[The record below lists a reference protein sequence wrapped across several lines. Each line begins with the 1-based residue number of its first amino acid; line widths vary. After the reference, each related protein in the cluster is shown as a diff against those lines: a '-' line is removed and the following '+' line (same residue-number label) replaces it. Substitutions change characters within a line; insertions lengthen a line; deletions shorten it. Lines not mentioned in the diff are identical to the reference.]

1 MKLKNLIVASALVA
15 LASQTAFAQTT
26 IHVAASNG
34 DRGPT
39 QTAISKILTLGGNW
53 TYQGAGAVASYVSS
67 TTTTTNLSGAVGSNF
82 GVWRGT
88 YNGGTVVIKTSYIGA
103 VGAIA
108 TVAGNTTVR
117 YVKADGTGGV
127 ALADPT
133 SPSAVLGTDYELST
147 ADFGFSTNFQ
157 STSPFQG
164 TFEGITYA
172 TLTEDVVGVSPLG
185 FYASPGFPTSAA
197 NITTQL
203 AQLLYTT
210 GVLPLAQFT
219 GDYVNDSQK
228 FVYALGRNT
237 DAGQRFGAY
246 TEIGL
251 GTTAS
256 VKVWQPSITGANT
269 VGTLT
274 FGGTANSHIPWP
286 EETVS
291 NLFSSEGNGGY
302 PSGATLA
309 APLTSVLGPNA
320 YKSTYIPVGETD
332 PVTLKP
338 SATAGYYI
346 GYLTPGDALTRVLG
360 QSGAA
365 GTLGDSANASK
376 RGVALSYNGVK
387 LHNDFNGPA
396 ATINNTV
403 VRGGQYTAWVYNRLI
418 RKPGSPS
425 TSTANT
431 VGKLA
436 DALKTQ
442 ISTVDGVV
450 GGGLLND
457 TAFKV
462 KRSTEGG
469 LVVPK

>member
-1 MKLKNLIVASALVA
+1 MKFKYLIVASALVA
-15 LASQTAFAQTT
+15 LASQTAFALTT
-26 IHVAASNG
+26 IHIPSSNG
-34 DRGPT
+34 DRQPT
-39 QTAISKILTLGGNW
+39 QTAISKILSLGGNW
-53 TYQGAGAVASYVSS
+53 TYQGTGAVASYVAS
-67 TTTTTNLSGAVGSNF
+67 TTTTNNLSGAVGSNF
-82 GVWRGT
+82 GVWRGS
-88 YNGGTVVIKTSYIGA
+88 YNGDTVVIKTSYIGA

-108 TVAGNTTVR
+108 TVAGNTNVR

-127 ALADPT
+127 ALTDPS

-164 TFEGITYA
+164 TFEGITYSI
-172 TLTEDVVGVSPLG
+172 LLEDVVGVSPLG

-246 TEIGL
+246 TEVGL

-256 VKVWQPSITGANT
+256 VKVWQPTISGQTTSGTT
-269 VGTLT
+269 VY
-274 FGGTANSHIPWP
+274 GGTTNSHVPWP

-291 NLFSSEGNGGY
+291 NLYSAEGNGGF
-302 PSGATLA
+302 PSGSSLA
-309 APLTSVLGPNA
+309 PALTSVLGPNA
-320 YKSTYIPVGETD
+320 YKSTYIPVGEID

-360 QSGAA
+360 QSGAVTA
-365 GTLGDSANASK
+365 GN

-387 LHNDFNGPA
+387 LHNDFNGPT
-396 ATINNTV
+396 ATVNTTAV
-403 VRGGQYTAWVYNRLI
+403 QNGQYTAWVYNRLI
-418 RKPGSPS
+418 RKAGSPS

-436 DALKTQ
+436 EALKTQ
-442 ISTVDGVV
+442 ITDTDAVV
-450 GGGLLND
+450 GGGLLNN

-462 KRSTEGG
+462 KRSTDGG

>member
-1 MKLKNLIVASALVA
+1 MKLRNLIAFGALA
-15 LASQTAFAQTT
+15 AIASQTASALT
-26 IHVAASNG
+26 IIHIASSNG
-34 DRGPT
+34 DRQPT
-39 QTAISKILTLGGNW
+39 QTAISKILSLGGNW
-53 TYQGAGAVASYVSS
+53 SYQGTGAVASFVSS
-67 TTTTTNLSGAVGSNF
+67 SNTTTNLSGAVGSNF
-82 GVWRGT
+82 GVWNGT
-88 YNGGTVVIKTSYIGA
+88 YNGENVIIKTSYIGA

-108 TVAGNTTVR
+108 TVAGNTNVR

-127 ALADPT
+127 ALTDPT
-133 SPSAVLGTDYELST
+133 SASAVLGTDYENST

-164 TFEGITYA
+164 TYDGITYSS
-172 TLTEDVVGVSPLG
+172 LVEDVVGVSPLG
-185 FYASPGFPTSAA
+185 FYASPGFPKTAA

-210 GVLPLAQFT
+210 GVLPLSLFT
-219 GDYVNDSQK
+219 GDHDNDSQK

-246 TEIGL
+246 TEVGL

-256 VKVWQPSITGANT
+256 VKVWQPVITGQTTSGTT
-269 VGTLT
+269 V
-274 FGGTANSHIPWP
+274 FGGTATRHIPWP

-291 NLFSSEGNGGY
+291 NLFSSEGNGGF
-302 PSGATLA
+302 PTGATLA
-309 APLTSVLGPNA
+309 APLTSVLGPDA
-320 YKSTYIPVGETD
+320 YKSHYTTADGDE
-332 PVTLKP
+332 VTLKP
-338 SATAGYYI
+338 AATAGYYI

-360 QSGAA
+360 QSGAVTE
-365 GTLGDSANASK
+365 GN

-387 LHNDFNGPA
+387 LHNDFNGPTATVNTA
-396 ATINNTV
+396 ALQ
-403 VRGGQYTAWVYNRLI
+403 GGQYTAWVYNRLI

-442 ISTVDGVV
+442 ITTVDAVQ
-450 GGGLLND
+450 GGGLLNNA
-457 TAFKV
+457 AFKV
-462 KRSTEGG
+462 KRSTDGG

>member
-1 MKLKNLIVASALVA
+1 MKLKKLIVASALLA
-15 LASQTAFAQTT
+15 LVSQTASAQIT
-26 IHVAASNG
+26 IRIAASNG

-39 QTAISKILTLGGNW
+39 QTAISKILTLGGAW
-53 TYQGAGAVASYVSS
+53 TYQGTNAVASFNGTS
-67 TTTTTNLSGAVGSNF
+67 TSNLSGAVGSNF

-88 YNGGTVVIKTSYIGA
+88 YDGGTVIIKTSYIGA
-103 VGAIA
+103 LGAVA
-108 TVAGNTTVR
+108 TVAGNTNVR

-127 ALADPT
+127 TLVDPT
-133 SPSAVLGTDYELST
+133 SNSAVLNTDYEET
-147 ADFGFSTNFQ
+147 TTDFGFSTNFQ

-164 TFEGITYA
+164 TFEGTTYS
-172 TLTEDVVGVSPLG
+172 TLVEDVVGVSPLG
-185 FYASPGFPTSAA
+185 FYASPGFPTTAA

-256 VKVWQPSITGANT
+256 VKVWQPTIAGQTTSGTT
-269 VGTLT
+269 V
-274 FGGTANSHIPWP
+274 FGGVSNSHIPWP
-286 EETVS
+286 EET
-291 NLFSSEGNGGY
+291 FSGLYSAEGSGGF

-309 APLTSVLGPNA
+309 PPLTSVLGPDA
-320 YKSTYIPVGETD
+320 YKSRYTTVDGDE
-332 PVTLKP
+332 VTLKP
-338 SATAGYYI
+338 NATAGYYI

-360 QSGAA
+360 QSGAVTA
-365 GTLGDSANASK
+365 PN

-387 LHNDFNGPA
+387 LHNDFNGPS
-396 ATINNTV
+396 ATINTAAV
-403 VRGGQYTAWVYNRLI
+403 QGGQYTAWLYNRLI
-418 RKPGSPS
+418 RRPGSPS
-425 TSTANT
+425 TSTATT

-436 DALKTQ
+436 EALKTQ
-442 ISTVDGVV
+442 ISTVDAVV
-450 GGGLLND
+450 GGGLLNNS
-457 TAFKV
+457 AFRV
-462 KRSTEGG
+462 KRSTDGG